1 MQVGSRYVAAA
12 VNRAA
17 PRSQTKMM
25 RLMTPKMW
33 ITVTTIATDQSVIA
47 MMASTY
53 TFLAWR
59 SYCSTTRA
67 LSKTQCPG
75 PGSPRTMEVIAS
87 IRTTMGEFIR
97 LCRVRAGLYAAS
109 ASKCQWVAMT
119 DRLGASIST
128 AGCRSLHIFILPV
141 LPRL

>member
-33 ITVTTIATDQSVIA
+33 ITVTTIATDQSVIR

-53 TFLAWR
+53 TFLARR

-67 LSKTQCPG
+67 LSKTLCPG
-75 PGSPRTMEVIAS
+75 PGSPRAMEVIAS
-87 IRTTMGEFIR
+87 TRTTWVSSFVSAVSGPGSM
-97 LCRVRAGLYAAS
+97 LLPPQS
-109 ASKCQWVAMT
+109 ASGL
-119 DRLGASIST
+119 R
-128 AGCRSLHIFILPV
+128 
-141 LPRL
+141 